1 MKRYLAFD
9 GINGD
14 YEKFETIEEAR
25 EWLSDGFYDPDE
37 GYHPDLKSCKIYE
50 LKEIVDYD
58 IIDLKKNYKYMYE
71 DEIPDDDTE
80 SEAWP
85 YSSAFDEIWKHKFI
99 KVNNPQTSER

>member
-1 MKRYLAFD
+1 MKRYLAYD

-25 EWLSDGFYDPDE
+25 EWLKEGFFRPGE

-50 LKEIVDYD
+50 LKEVVDYD
-58 IIDLKKNYKYMYE
+58 VIDSKSNYKYV
-71 DEIPDDDTE
+71 DETDIPEGDEE

-85 YSSAFDEIWKHKFI
+85 YDSAFDEIWQHKFI
-99 KVNNPQTSER
+99 PINNPQTSER